1 MTARVNG
8 AKAKP
13 RTTRNPRGSL
23 SSEAILAAAFELAE
37 EASVEKLSMPK
48 LAKRLD
54 VGVTSLYWYFRS
66 KEDLLDAMIA
76 QSADDYLSLLSDHP
90 DTPWDKH
97 FRLYFR
103 EMKQIFHDNPVM
115 CDFLVFRRS
124 AATVTPRLRFLDR
137 INHEVTVLID
147 AGFDPETAARGY
159 QAMSVYT
166 QGVVHKQRLFHLSD
180 QTDDRFMMIDSRRIW
195 AVEPNG
201 QPAAYPGL
209 EASLDYWSASFASDE
224 EFEAGLDFIIEGLRS
239 KLPTTDQRAARKART
254 S

>member
-1 MTARVNG
+1 MTARGNVT
-8 AKAKP
+8 KSKP

-37 EASVEKLSMPK
+37 QSTVDDLSMPK

-66 KEDLLDAMIA
+66 KEELLDAMFR
-76 QSADDYLSLLSDHP
+76 QSADDYLALLSDHP
-90 DTPWDKH
+90 DAPWDEH
-97 FRLYFR
+97 FRRYFR
-103 EMKQIFHDNPVM
+103 EMKQIFRDNPVM

-124 AATVTPRLRFLDR
+124 VGTIAPRLTFLDR

-166 QGVVHKQRLFHLSD
+166 QGVVHRQRLFHLSD
-180 QTDDRFMMIDSRRIW
+180 QTDDRFLVVDSKRIW
-195 AVEPNG
+195 AMEASG
-201 QPAAYPGL
+201 QPPAYPGL

-239 KLPTTDQRAARKART
+239 KLPNEAPTSARKPRT